1 MALVWLS
8 VHGGWFASYTV
19 WGVVVD
25 VVFGHTRPLPGAVQS
40 TQNPWY
46 ARVLYLVEQLHR
58 LQRSLHLA
66 LKDAKNAP
74 RSSRSFFVS
83 QASKTRAAVKKTK
96 AQLAHAK
103 QNYLE
108 DQATV
113 PEVRSK
119 GLGSYATDAPLALA
133 EEMERRRKLAR
144 DRRAADAKVGVLQRA
159 LEVVNQARPA
169 SKGQQQT
176 LSDALHS
183 AQQDQR
189 KLRDVGS

>member
-1 MALVWLS
+1 M
-8 VHGGWFASYTV
+8 
-19 WGVVVD
+19 
-25 VVFGHTRPLPGAVQS
+25 
-40 TQNPWY
+40 
-46 ARVLYLVEQLHR
+46 
-58 LQRSLHLA
+58 
-66 LKDAKNAP
+66 
-74 RSSRSFFVS
+74 
-83 QASKTRAAVKKTK
+83 KKTK